1 MPGISPRLP
10 LSMATTELTY
20 TTNKNLTESIQQNV
34 KNLILTSPGEKVFDA
49 NFGAGVRRLL
59 FENADQGTSAR
70 IVESISNQISE
81 YMPFIKIEDLQA
93 NLDPDNNKVYITL
106 AYYVTSLSL
115 SDTLSLEIVRNN
127 YL

>member
-1 MPGISPRLP
+1 MPGISPKIP

-20 TTNKNLTESIQQNV
+20 TTTKTLSESVQQNI

-49 NFGAGVRRLL
+49 KFGAGVRRLL
-59 FENADQGTSAR
+59 FENADDNTSRR
-70 IVESISNQISE
+70 IIEAISSQIEE

-93 NLDPDNNKVYITL
+93 NIDPDNNKVYITL
-106 AYYVTSLSL
+106 SYYITSLSL